1 MAHVKPAR
9 AVPPPAPWRLESRT
23 LGALPVVNHFL
34 DRLQLEALLSRYVSH
49 RNRRLR
55 LPPATALALLLR
67 NVLLGRAPVY
77 ALEEW
82 ATPFEPAQLRLT
94 AAQISLLNDDRVGR
108 ALDELFDAD
117 RASLL
122 TEVVVRAVQEFGVD
136 LQQLHNDSTTVTF
149 SGEYRG
155 ATPDAVR
162 RGQHT
167 LAITHGHNK
176 DHRPDLKQLLF
187 ILTISADGAVPV
199 HYRAADGNT
208 TDDQTHIHTWDTLGQ
223 LVGRTDFLY
232 VADSKLCTREAL
244 THIASR
250 GGRFL
255 TVLPR
260 TRREDR
266 WFRDWLQTHT
276 PEWQEVRRAPHPR
289 RQDGPP
295 DIYRVAD
302 SPLRS
307 AEGYR
312 IVWVYSSLKAEQDQ
326 RARQARIEKGLLALE
341 ALETRL
347 RAPRCRF
354 RRRAA
359 VAECAASALT
369 ATGAE
374 RWVAFTVEERRDDTF
389 RQARRGRPGPHTPY
403 VRRER
408 RRFGLHWQPQAEHI
422 DYDAHTDGMF
432 PLISNCEELSGAEL
446 LAQYKYQPQ
455 LEKRHEQLKTVHAVA
470 PVFLKSV
477 ARIEALLFVYFLAL
491 LLDALIEREIRR
503 AMQAAHIESLPL
515 YPETRLCRAP
525 TTDRL
530 LDLFRDLQ
538 RHHLYAGSRCTQVF
552 HPHLSDLQTQIL
564 ALLNVPNSAYN
575 VNR

>member
-1 MAHVKPAR
+1 MVHVKPLD
-9 AVPPPAPWRLESRT
+9 AVPPPGPWRLQSRT

-49 RNRRLR
+49 RNRRLC

-67 NVLLGRAPVY
+67 NVLMGRAPVY

-94 AAQISLLNDDRVGR
+94 AAQVSLLNDDRVGR

-155 ATPDAVR
+155 AGRGALR
-162 RGQHT
+162 RGRRT

-187 ILTISADGAVPV
+187 ILTISGDGAVPV

-208 TDDQTHIHTWDTLGQ
+208 TDDRTHIHTWDTLRQ
-223 LVGRTDFLY
+223 LVGRADFLY

-244 THIASR
+244 THIASH

-266 WFRDWLQTHT
+266 WFRDWVQTHT
-276 PEWQEVRRAPHPR
+276 PHWQEIRRMPHPR
-289 RQDGPP
+289 HQDGSP
-295 DIYRVAD
+295 DIYRVTD
-302 SPLRS
+302 SPIGS

-326 RARQARIEKGLLALE
+326 SARQARIEKGILALE

-354 RRRAA
+354 RTRAA
-359 VAECAASALT
+359 VAEGAASALS
-369 ATGAE
+369 AAGAE
-374 RWVAFTVEERRDDTF
+374 RWVAFSVEELREDQF
-389 RQARRGRPGPHTPY
+389 RQARRGRPGPLTAY

-408 RRFGLHWQPQAEHI
+408 RRFHLHWQPQADRI

-446 LAQYKYQPQ
+446 LAKYKYQPQ

-477 ARIEALLFVYFLAL
+477 ARIEALLFIYFLAL
-491 LLDALIEREIRR
+491 LLDALIERQMRC
-503 AMQAAHIESLPL
+503 AMRVAHITSLPL

-538 RHHLYAGSRCTQVF
+538 RHELYAGPRRMQVF
-552 HPHLSDLQTQIL
+552 HPNLSDLQTQVL
-564 ALLNVPNSAYN
+564 DLLGVPDSAYQ
-575 VNR
+575 VSH